1 MNNFVEEDIKTLIKD
16 QRIKKAY
23 VMATFLNKVCIG
35 YFNGKEICFEEDV
48 NYNLCTE
55 IRVFNKEKEI
65 RMIKVEGKIYSKI
78 ITDEEIYKIEDNEKI
93 LVGEKLEKLNDECMY
108 IRKNKLSEVNNSY
121 IKFTTLDTKSTMNFI
136 TYLADKINKLFGKT
150 VEKKAL
156 PSNQKKDDIR
166 LIVRNYC
173 GEDAKEQVV
182 ITESRYVEF
191 CIGEKECVK
200 NGK

>member
-1 MNNFVEEDIKTLIKD
+1 MNNFVEEDIKTLIKS
-16 QRIKKAY
+16 QSVKKAY

-48 NYNLCTE
+48 DYNLCTE
-55 IRVFNKEKEI
+55 IKVFNEEKEI
-65 RMIKVEGKIYSKI
+65 RMIKIDGKIYSKI
-78 ITDEEIYKIEDNEKI
+78 ITDENIHI
-93 LVGEKLEKLNDECMY
+93 LESDKKTPVGEKLNDEYMY
-108 IRKNKLSEVNNSY
+108 IRKNKLSEVYNSY
-121 IKFTTLDTKSTMNFI
+121 IKFTTIDTKGTVNFI

-173 GEDAKEQVV
+173 DEDKNGQVV
-182 ITESRYVEF
+182 ITESRFVGL
-191 CIGEKECVK
+191 CIGEKDGV
-200 NGK
+200 